1 MPGSNS
7 SLVRPLVWV
16 MLAALIGVYLLYD
29 WYSGQLSAQLDQKDL
44 RIAEAAAEIKDREA
58 RMVPLQSEIAAL
70 QERIRELTDLH
81 SGERRQLQ
89 EQIAAAEQ
97 DKAALR
103 EAIETLR
110 QTDAGVLAAEQAKT
124 AAALEERDRGVAAY
138 QELQVQSDA
147 ALAKAESLQ
156 KDLTGLQRVIA
167 ESTAEHREQI
177 ELLER
182 HLNERVSLA
191 KATPK
196 DEELM
201 RAAQAAGLLPVVAE
215 GGQDMSALTARL
227 AEAQAALDALQAE
240 ADAARD
246 AHETQLAALEDE
258 LKEARTAL
266 ARQSQQAPS
275 ADAVAELQE
284 RLALAEAELVEVKS
298 DAAALQEAGTASAG
312 QLADAE
318 TRIADLTEAL
328 NQSHA
333 PDAVTALQDELNA
346 ARDALARAESDAEA
360 ALAQAQAQL
369 ARRAEDG
376 AAKIAALSEQLA
388 REQAAKSSV
397 AKEKDDTAAK
407 LEAELARAT
416 TELDDLRAELG
427 SARAAAEDVGEEVL
441 GEARA
446 RIAVLEKAIEEERT
460 ATERLRSSSREE
472 AAAAVAGVRDLYRRF
487 SELGGTHTER
497 GMLLKLTD
505 SELRFQPA
513 MATLTNDALPS
524 LDRIAGLLAEH
535 PDLRIRIE
543 GHTDS
548 SGDEE
553 TNLALSLQ
561 RAEAVKQALVER
573 GVESARLSAEGLGPA
588 RAIADNT
595 TPAGRARNRRV
606 EVYVIEG

>member
-1 MPGSNS
+1 MSGSNS
-7 SLVRPLVWV
+7 ALVRPIAWVLLV
-16 MLAALIGVYLLYD
+16 ALIGVYLLYD
-29 WYSGQLSAQLDQKDL
+29 WYSGQLSAQLDQKDV
-44 RIAEAAAEIKDREA
+44 RIAEADARIKDREA
-58 RMVPLQSEIAAL
+58 RIVPLESEIAAL

-89 EQIAAAEQ
+89 ELISAAEQ

-110 QTDAGVLAAEQAKT
+110 QTDASVLAEEQAKT
-124 AAALEERDRGVAAY
+124 AAALEERDRGIAAY
-138 QELQVQSDA
+138 QELQVQYDA
-147 ALAKAESLQ
+147 ALANAESLK

-201 RAAQAAGLLPVVAE
+201 RAAQAAGLLPAAP
-215 GGQDMSALTARL
+215 GGGEDTRALTARL
-227 AEAQAALDALQAE
+227 AEAQDALHTLQAE
-240 ADAARD
+240 SDAARS
-246 AHETQLAALEDE
+246 AHEMQLSALEGE

-266 ARQSQQAPS
+266 AEQSQQAPS
-275 ADAVAELQE
+275 ADAVTQMQE
-284 RLALAEAELVEVKS
+284 RLALAEAELAKVKA
-298 DAAALQEAGTASAG
+298 DAATLQEAGTASAD

-318 TRIADLTEAL
+318 TRIA
-328 NQSHA
+328 
-333 PDAVTALQDELNA
+333 
-346 ARDALARAESDAEA
+346 ALA
-360 ALAQAQAQL
+360 
-369 ARRAEDG
+369 
-376 AAKIAALSEQLA
+376 EQLA
-388 REQAAKSSV
+388 REQV
-397 AKEKDDTAAK
+397 AKATVANEKENTAAE
-407 LEAELARAT
+407 LEAELARAK
-416 TELDDLRAELG
+416 TELADLRAELG
-427 SARAAAEDVGEEVL
+427 AVSAAAEDIGEKAVA
-441 GEARA
+441 EARS
-446 RIAVLEKAIEEERT
+446 RIAILEKAIEEERT
-460 ATERLRSSSREE
+460 ASERLQSAAREE
-472 AAAAVAGVRDLYRRF
+472 AAAAVAGLRDLYRRF
-487 SELGGTHTER
+487 SELGGTHTDR
-497 GMLLKLTD
+497 GMLLKLADT
-505 SELRFQPA
+505 ELRFQPG
-513 MATLTNDALPS
+513 MATLPNDDLPS

-573 GVESARLSAEGLGPA
+573 GVDSARLSAEGLGPA

-595 TPAGRARNRRV
+595 TPTGRAQNRRV